1 MFYKSIPLLRKGAL
15 CGIIAKSIVC
25 NGVVAILWRIY
36 ALELVRIWQRSLALH
51 KGIAL
56 QTP

>member
-15 CGIIAKSIVC
+15 CGIIEKSIVY
-25 NGVVAILWRIY
+25 NGVVAILWRTY
-36 ALELVRIWQRSLALH
+36 TLELVRIWQKSFVLY

-56 QTP
+56 